1 MLLGGRLLSR
11 SLRLPY
17 LASASLLALLVPLVA
32 GRANETHPA
41 GARSPLALRPPGA
54 RPARPAGRLRL
65 VCGWFVGGLWVVC
78 GWFVGGLWGGLCR
91 RDSTERSP
99 EIARDRPRS
108 PETHQSASPGFGFV
122 RLFRNGVALRS
133 LASVSALHTTSM
145 AMGDTWQVIYIE
157 PLVHPSLCI
166 YIEPLVHPSLCSSM
180 HASRDTRRRH
190 LPAIGPFTHSS
201 SPKDT
206 SQVFARALRG
216 WIEFIDE

>member
-1 MLLGGRLLSR
+1 M
-11 SLRLPY
+11 
-17 LASASLLALLVPLVA
+17 
-32 GRANETHPA
+32 
-41 GARSPLALRPPGA
+41 
-54 RPARPAGRLRL
+54 
-65 VCGWFVGGLWVVC
+65 
-78 GWFVGGLWGGLCR
+78 
-91 RDSTERSP
+91 
-99 EIARDRPRS
+99 
-108 PETHQSASPGFGFV
+108 

-157 PLVHPSLCI
+157 PLVHPSLC
-166 YIEPLVHPSLCSSM
+166 SSM

-206 SQVFARALRG
+206 SRVLARALRG